1 VRQRQDQVIR
11 QIAKEPERVAGKRG
25 RSSIKSPTSQTSAT
39 VARSIRLARCHDTLY
54 YWVPVDG
61 VNCSSVVIILTGLTQ
76 IEDDRNGRH
85 TRPIK
90 SRWGTGALMCSC
102 SRRTL
107 RQAQGE
113 RHAQEVPPQVV
124 GHPSHIKACQP
135 DGMYLTAR
143 AATDSL
149 TTAKYEYVLG
159 HNGYC
164 SASH

>member
-1 VRQRQDQVIR
+1 IQNNSTPLPKDFFN
-11 QIAKEPERVAGKRG
+11 
-25 RSSIKSPTSQTSAT
+25 S
-39 VARSIRLARCHDTLY
+39 
-54 YWVPVDG
+54 
-61 VNCSSVVIILTGLTQ
+61 
-76 IEDDRNGRH
+76 
-85 TRPIK
+85 
-90 SRWGTGALMCSC
+90 
-102 SRRTL
+102 
-107 RQAQGE
+107 
-113 RHAQEVPPQVV
+113 PQVV